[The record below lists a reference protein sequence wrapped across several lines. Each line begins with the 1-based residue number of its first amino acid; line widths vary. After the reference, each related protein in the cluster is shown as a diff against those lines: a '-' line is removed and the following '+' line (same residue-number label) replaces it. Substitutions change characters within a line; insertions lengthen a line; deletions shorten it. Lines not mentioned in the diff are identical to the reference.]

1 MLWALPC
8 CEIVRYARLRPC
20 QFMLWSIYSIQ
31 KKSRLSNKRPSWWAL
46 RPAGKC
52 HCTTLQYCAHFQH
65 SRPLVPLIFTVNA

>member
-1 MLWALPC
+1 
-8 CEIVRYARLRPC
+8 
-20 QFMLWSIYSIQ
+20 MLWSIYSIQ